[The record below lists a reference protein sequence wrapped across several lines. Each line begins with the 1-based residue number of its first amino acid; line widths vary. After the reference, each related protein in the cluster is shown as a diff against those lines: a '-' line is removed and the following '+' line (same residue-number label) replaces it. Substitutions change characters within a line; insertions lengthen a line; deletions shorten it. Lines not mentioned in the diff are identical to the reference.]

1 MNPTNG
7 WRRVLWK
14 DSGYRKKLDAKMVE
28 TVPSDPD
35 KKLGRDLS
43 MVEGYDRMTVH
54 WRIYFHCRE

>member
-14 DSGYRKKLDAKMVE
+14 DSGYRKKLDAKMAE

-35 KKLGRDLS
+35 K
-43 MVEGYDRMTVH
+43 E
-54 WRIYFHCRE
+54 IRERLVDG